1 MHVLVT
7 GGAGFIGSHIVTYH
21 MDRGDNVHVVDNLLT
36 GSLDNIAQYSDNSNF
51 RFDEA
56 DILIWPDL
64 DKAVSWADRI
74 YHMAGVVGIFKV
86 IEEPTRVLATNIAGS
101 ERVLRFVRDSGWN
114 PVILMASSSEVYGT
128 SGRST
133 LDEERTLV
141 VTPDVNS
148 RWNYA
153 ISKMAD
159 EALGLS
165 FVQKYGLRISIL
177 RIFNVIGSRQMGQYG
192 MVVPRF
198 IQQAVSSEPV
208 TVYGDGTQ
216 TRSFCDVR
224 DAVVM
229 FDKLAENPSANGQI
243 VNVGKDEEISIQ
255 ALAELIIERANSS
268 SKIVHVS
275 YEDAYGEGFV
285 DVRRRKPDLKK
296 LFKLIKYKLQWSLER
311 TIDDLIAEQRAKS
324 SEGKKEG

>member
-7 GGAGFIGSHIVTYH
+7 GGAGFIGSHIATYH

-36 GSLDNIAQYSDNSNF
+36 GSLDNIAQYSGNPNF

-56 DILIWPDL
+56 DVLIWPDL
-64 DKAVSWADRI
+64 DKAVAWADRI
-74 YHMAGVVGIFKV
+74 YHMAGVVGMFKV

-114 PVILMASSSEVYGT
+114 PMVIMASSSEVYGT
-128 SGRST
+128 SET
-133 LDEERTLV
+133 LPLDEERTLT

-165 FVQKYGLRISIL
+165 FVQKYGLRVSIL
-177 RIFNVIGSRQMGQYG
+177 RIFNVIGRRQTGQYG

-198 IQQAVSSEPV
+198 VEQVVSSEPV

-224 DAVVM
+224 DLVAM
-229 FDKLAENPSANGQI
+229 LYEIAENPSAIGQI
-243 VNVGKDEEISIQ
+243 VNLGNDEEISVK
-255 ALAELIIERANSS
+255 ALAELII
-268 SKIVHVS
+268 
-275 YEDAYGEGFV
+275 
-285 DVRRRKPDLKK
+285 KK
-296 LFKLIKYKLQWSLER
+296 GQ
-311 TIDDLIAEQRAKS
+311 Q
-324 SEGKKEG
+324 